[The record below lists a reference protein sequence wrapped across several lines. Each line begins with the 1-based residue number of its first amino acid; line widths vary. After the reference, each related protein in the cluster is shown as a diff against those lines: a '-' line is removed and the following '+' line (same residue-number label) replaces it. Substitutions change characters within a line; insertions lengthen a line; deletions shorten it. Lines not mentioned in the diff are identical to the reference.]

1 MGEAY
6 LRVFYARNAGDKAA
20 VHFVSRHRSF
30 LPVKPFVAAAYSP
43 DKSHAHQT
51 GRYRDMGLLQ
61 EKLQLLGHIPPQ
73 RLTLMTIEDA
83 N

>member
-30 LPVKPFVAAAYSP
+30 LPVKLFVAAAHTARQKPRSSDWQIP
-43 DKSHAHQT
+43 RHGLAT
-51 GRYRDMGLLQ
+51 G
-61 EKLQLLGHIPPQ
+61 KLQLLGHIPPQ
-73 RLTLMTIEDA
+73 RLALMTIEDA